1 MNRLPY
7 FILLFFV
14 CIGFSQDNS
23 FYGAFESSGVY
34 YSQNESKDFEKKFKS
49 NNYLNINYLIG
60 NKWKF
65 DLQLES
71 YLPGRLQNFSDNLQ
85 DTYLST
91 ISINYKSNKFDF
103 SVGSIYEQFGSGLIL
118 RTWEDRQLGINN
130 SIWGFR
136 TKYESDNINFKVLA
150 GYQKKGR
157 EISTGKIIGID
168 SEILFTENFQFGL
181 SYVGRLENITYDF
194 GDFTN
199 LFSSRLDYNSDSFY
213 MNYEY
218 ISKSKD
224 GIVQFGNV
232 SENFVKPG
240 SAHSLNFGI
249 YKSGFGLDVTF
260 RRLENMGYFSDRF
273 EANGDFLETS
283 INYLPALT
291 KQHDYLLSNIN
302 VYEAQPYVSFQDP
315 KLMKAG
321 EIGFQIDLY
330 YTFKKNTTLGGKY
343 GTKLS
348 FNTSIWNNLTG
359 DFSYSD
365 QNYSASFFDF
375 GEKYFSEQSIEVSKK
390 VSKNY
395 NYLLLLVNRYYNKR
409 LVEESTGQINSQIIV
424 IDNTLKFNNK
434 SSLKFDIQH
443 LFNNDYDKNWFG
455 YGLEYNLNY
464 NLSLYYSNIKNYQNS
479 EKGNPSY
486 YSAGI
491 SYSKKASKIIASY
504 GKQRGGLIC
513 YGGICRYVPEFK
525 GFSISI
531 NTTF

>member
-1 MNRLPY
+1 MNKL
-7 FILLFFV
+7 FIIISLLFFFV
-14 CIGFSQDNS
+14 GFSQNNS
-23 FYGAFESSGVY
+23 FYGAFESNGVY
-34 YSQNESKDFEKKFKS
+34 YSENESKDFEKKFKS
-49 NNYLNINYLIG
+49 NNYFNLNYLIG

-71 YLPGRLQNFSDNLQ
+71 YLPGRLQNFSDNLE

-91 ISINYKSNKFDF
+91 LSINYKTKKFDF

-130 SIWGFR
+130 SIWGVR
-136 TKYESDNINFKVLA
+136 TRYESDKIDIKLLA

-157 EISTGKIIGID
+157 EISTGKILGLDTEISL
-168 SEILFTENFQFGL
+168 SEDLQFGL
-181 SYVGRLENITYDF
+181 SYVGRFEDITYDF

-199 LFSSRLDYNSDSFY
+199 LFSSRLDYYSDSFY

-240 SAHSLNFGI
+240 NAHSLNFGV
-249 YKSGFGLDVTF
+249 YKSGFGFDMTF
-260 RRLENMGYFSDRF
+260 RRLENMGYFSDRY
-273 EANGDFLETS
+273 EASGDFLETS

-321 EIGFQIDLY
+321 EIGFQLDLY
-330 YTFKKNTTLGGKY
+330 YNFEKGSPLGGKY
-343 GTKLS
+343 GTKMS
-348 FNTSIWNNLTG
+348 FNSSLWNNLG
-359 DFSYSD
+359 GEFSYSSQD
-365 QNYSASFFDF
+365 YTTSFFDF
-375 GEKYFSEQSIEVSKK
+375 GEKYFSEQSLEISKK
-390 VSKNY
+390 VSKDY
-395 NYLLLLVNRYYNKR
+395 NYILLFINRYYNKR
-409 LVEESTGQINSQIIV
+409 LVEERTGEVNSKILV
-424 IDNTLKFNNK
+424 VDNTLKLNNK
-434 SSLKFDIQH
+434 RSIKFDVQH
-443 LFNNDYDKNWFG
+443 LFNSDDDKNWFG
-455 YGLEYNLNY
+455 YGVEYNLNY
-464 NLSLYYSNIKNYQNS
+464 NFSLYYSNIKNYQNI
-479 EKGNPSY
+479 EKGKPSY
-486 YSAGI
+486 YSTGV
-491 SYSKKASKIIASY
+491 SYSKNTTKIIASY

-513 YGGICRYVPEFK
+513 YGGVCRYVPEFK
-525 GFSISI
+525 GISISL

>member
-1 MNRLPY
+1 MNKL
-7 FILLFFV
+7 FIIISLLFFFV
-14 CIGFSQDNS
+14 GFSQNNS
-23 FYGAFESSGVY
+23 FYGAFESNGVY
-34 YSQNESKDFEKKFKS
+34 YSENESKDFEKKFKS
-49 NNYLNINYLIG
+49 NNYFNLNYLIG

-71 YLPGRLQNFSDNLQ
+71 YLPGRLQNFSDNLE

-91 ISINYKSNKFDF
+91 LSINYKTKKFDF

-130 SIWGFR
+130 SIWGVR
-136 TKYESDNINFKVLA
+136 TSYESEKIDVKLLA

-157 EISTGKIIGID
+157 DISTGKILGLDTEISL
-168 SEILFTENFQFGL
+168 SEDLQFGL
-181 SYVGRLENITYDF
+181 SYVGRFEDVTYDF

-199 LFSSRLDYNSDSFY
+199 LFSSRLDYYSDSFY

-240 SAHSLNFGI
+240 NTHSLNFGV
-249 YKSGFGLDVTF
+249 YKSGFGFDMTF
-260 RRLENMGYFSDRF
+260 RRLENMGYFSDRY
-273 EANGDFLETS
+273 EASGDFLETS

-321 EIGFQIDLY
+321 EIGFQLDLY
-330 YTFKKNTTLGGKY
+330 YNFEKSSPLGGKY
-343 GTKLS
+343 GTKIS
-348 FNTSIWNNLTG
+348 FNSSLWNNLG
-359 DFSYSD
+359 GEFSYSNQD
-365 QNYSASFFDF
+365 YTTSFFDF
-375 GEKYFSEQSIEVSKK
+375 GEKYFSEQSLEISKK
-390 VSKNY
+390 VSKDY
-395 NYLLLLVNRYYNKR
+395 NYILLFINRYYNKR
-409 LVEESTGQINSQIIV
+409 LVEERTGEVNSKILV
-424 IDNTLKFNNK
+424 LDNTLKLNNK
-434 SSLKFDIQH
+434 RSIKFDVQY
-443 LFNNDYDKNWFG
+443 LFNSDDDKNWFG
-455 YGLEYNLNY
+455 YGAEYNFNY
-464 NLSLYYSNIKNYQNS
+464 NFSLYYSNIKNYQNS
-479 EKGNPSY
+479 EKGKPSY
-486 YSAGI
+486 YSTGV
-491 SYSKKASKIIASY
+491 SYSKNTTKIIASY

-513 YGGICRYVPEFK
+513 YGGVCRYVPEFK
-525 GFSISI
+525 GISISL